1 MVGACL
7 VSVAALPSAAAAS
20 AKPPKARAAQLR
32 TSWDQSPTVHARVES
47 LLRQMTLEE
56 KADLA
61 TGVQND
67 FYGFY
72 NNGLPRLG
80 IPALQMADG
89 PIGVRTANPNV
100 FEQKTTAL
108 PSGLALASTWDTDL
122 AARYGDVMGNE
133 AHRTN
138 HNVQLG
144 PSVDIART
152 PFGARSFEALG
163 EDPLL

>member
-7 VSVAALPSAAAAS
+7 VSVAAVASVPVAS
-20 AKPPKARAAQLR
+20 AKPSKARAAQLQAA
-32 TSWDQSPTVHARVES
+32 WDRSPTVNARVES

-67 FYGFY
+67 FYGFFD
-72 NNGLPRLG
+72 NATPSLG
-80 IPALQMADG
+80 TPPLQMADG

-108 PSGLALASTWDTDL
+108 PSGLALASTWDRDP
-122 AARYGDVMGNE
+122 ARAYGEVMG
-133 AHRTN
+133 
-138 HNVQLG
+138 
-144 PSVDIART
+144 
-152 PFGARSFEALG
+152 G
-163 EDPLL
+163 E

>member
-1 MVGACL
+1 VRGVFARSAMVGACL
-7 VSVAALPSAAAAS
+7 VSVAAVASVPAAS
-20 AKPPKARAAQLR
+20 AKPSKARVAQLR
-32 TSWDQSPTVHARVES
+32 ASWDRSPTVNARVES

-72 NNGLPRLG
+72 DNGIPRLG
-80 IPALQMADG
+80 IPPLQMADG

-122 AARYGDVMGNE
+122 ASRYGDVMG
-133 AHRTN
+133 
-138 HNVQLG
+138 
-144 PSVDIART
+144 D
-152 PFGARSFEALG
+152 
-163 EDPLL
+163 

>member
-1 MVGACL
+1 MVGGCVA
-7 VSVAALPSAAAAS
+7 SVAAVASVPAAW
-20 AKPPKARAAQLR
+20 AKPAKARAAQLR
-32 TSWDQSPTVHARVES
+32 AAWDRSPTVNARVES

-72 NNGLPRLG
+72 DTGIPRLG
-80 IPALQMADG
+80 IPPLQMADG

-108 PSGLALASTWDTDL
+108 PSGLFFFFFFVLALVRL
-122 AARYGDVMGNE
+122 
-133 AHRTN
+133 
-138 HNVQLG
+138 
-144 PSVDIART
+144 
-152 PFGARSFEALG
+152 
-163 EDPLL
+163 